1 MLAAPAYHFVGSMS
15 YSLRGPG
22 KRMLP
27 NGFIELPTHV
37 QALDFE
43 VTREKKKYGLL
54 FHMASFKEQVQ

>member
-1 MLAAPAYHFVGSMS
+1 
-15 YSLRGPG
+15 
-22 KRMLP
+22 MLP